1 MAGDPRIAKTSTSG
15 TPAVIQKTPDI
26 SKDLMLTLLF
36 SSVNRTLENRLKFLS
51 SASRK
56 VNLEIKIMNQ

>member
-36 SSVNRTLENRLKFLS
+36 SSVNRTLEKPI
-51 SASRK
+51 K
-56 VNLEIKIMNQ
+56 VSKQRITKGQSGYQNNE